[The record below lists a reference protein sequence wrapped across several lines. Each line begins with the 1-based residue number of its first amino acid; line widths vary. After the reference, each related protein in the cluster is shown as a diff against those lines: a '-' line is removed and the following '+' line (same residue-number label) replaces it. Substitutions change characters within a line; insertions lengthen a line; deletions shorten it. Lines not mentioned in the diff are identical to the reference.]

1 MSITHRRNGIAV
13 VALIAAV
20 LTVVI
25 LVMLKPSTT
34 LQYAIY
40 SAIICVLWVIP
51 TAMFYLLALNYKK
64 TMTRQVI
71 PDIITSLTKTLQ
83 SMYNCSQY
91 NDKQK
96 DIIGKVAEETVVKA
110 VMRTHQD
117 AAEDAPAILA
127 NIKADA
133 PEVATEKKLGDEFGI
148 VEASKLIPPMQDP
161 QEKEIV
167 EKTKIVA
174 KTEVA
179 KVQAPRP
186 GFLGSIAATADE
198 RRKRMEG
205 KDIDEMIKPKQ
216 PAPPPLPQTSLF
228 AQLQEGADRH
238 AKNMEGKDIDKMI
251 ADKKYVL
258 LELDPNNANQVVD
271 AQGISREQVNR
282 ALSTQFKRMHGSER
296 ELDTE
301 DNTDEWAV

>member
-1 MSITHRRNGIAV
+1 MSILHRRNGIVV

-20 LTVVI
+20 LTVII
-25 LVMLKPSTT
+25 LVMLKPSTNM
-34 LQYAIY
+34 QYIIY
-40 SAIICVLWVIP
+40 STIICVLWVIP

-96 DIIGKVAEETVVKA
+96 EIIGKVAEETVVKA

-127 NIKADA
+127 NIKKES
-133 PEVATEKKLGDEFGI
+133 PEVATEKALGDDFGI
-148 VEASKLIPPMQDP
+148 VDASKLIPPMQDP
-161 QEKEIV
+161 QEKEMV
-167 EKTKIVA
+167 EKTKVVA
-174 KTEVA
+174 KAEVA

-186 GFLGSIAATADE
+186 GFLGSIAAVAAE
-198 RRKRMEG
+198 RKKRMEG
-205 KDIDEMIKPKQ
+205 VDIDMMIKPKQ
-216 PAPPPLPQTSLF
+216 EEAAPAPSSLL
-228 AQLQEGADRH
+228 AQLQQGADKH

-251 ADKKYVL
+251 QDKKYVL
-258 LELDPNNANQVVD
+258 LELDPNNKNQVVD

-296 ELDTE
+296 ELDAE
-301 DNTDEWAV
+301 DNADEWMV